1 MLIQAIGTGIF
12 ISFIFTE
19 LTGLLAGGL
28 IVPGYF
34 AIFWDQPARILM
46 TFIVAFLSFWIVSI
60 LSNFIVIYSRRR
72 FMASVL
78 SGYILG
84 WFLATYFIDFIPL
97 QMDVRVIGYIVPGL
111 IANDMIKQGIIK
123 TIISVVVVT
132 IIVRFILLLII

>member
-46 TFIVAFLSFWIVSI
+46 TFVVALLSFLIVSI
-60 LSNFIVIYSRRR
+60 LSNLIIIYSRRR
-72 FMASVL
+72 FMAAVL
-78 SGYILG
+78 TGYVLG
-84 WFLATYFIDFIPL
+84 WLLSTYFIDFIPVS
-97 QMDVRVIGYIVPGL
+97 MDVRVIGYIVPGL

-123 TIISVVVVT
+123 TIISALIVTVVV
-132 IIVRFILLLII
+132 RLLLLLFI

>member
-12 ISFIFTE
+12 TSFLFTE

-46 TFIVAFLSFWIVSI
+46 TFVVALLSFLVVSV

-84 WFLATYFIDFIPL
+84 WLLATYFIDFIPF
-97 QMDVRVIGYIVPGL
+97 QTDIRVIGYIVPGL
-111 IANDMIKQGIIK
+111 IANDMIKQGIMK
-123 TIISVVVVT
+123 TIISAAVVT
-132 IIVRFILLLII
+132 VIVRLLLLLMI

>member
-46 TFIVAFLSFWIVSI
+46 TFIVALLSFLIVSI
-60 LSNFIVIYSRRR
+60 LSNFIIIYSRRR
-72 FMASVL
+72 FMAAVL
-78 SGYILG
+78 TGYVLG
-84 WFLATYFIDFIPL
+84 WLLSTYFIDFIPVS
-97 QMDVRVIGYIVPGL
+97 MDVRVIGYIVPGL

-123 TIISVVVVT
+123 TIISALIVTVVV
-132 IIVRFILLLII
+132 RLLLLLFI

>member
-12 ISFIFTE
+12 ISFLFTE

-46 TFIVAFLSFWIVSI
+46 TFVVALLSFLVVSV

-84 WFLATYFIDFIPL
+84 WLLATYFIDYIPF
-97 QMDVRVIGYIVPGL
+97 QTDVRVIGYIVPGL
-111 IANDMIKQGIIK
+111 IANDMIKQGIMK
-123 TIISVVVVT
+123 TIISVSVVT
-132 IIVRFILLLII
+132 VIVRLLLLLMI

>member
-12 ISFIFTE
+12 ISFLFTE

-46 TFIVAFLSFWIVSI
+46 TFIVALLSFLVVSV

-84 WFLATYFIDFIPL
+84 WLLATYFIDFIPF
-97 QMDVRVIGYIVPGL
+97 QTDVRVIGYIVPGL
-111 IANDMIKQGIIK
+111 IANDMIKQGILK
-123 TIISVVVVT
+123 TIISAAVVT
-132 IIVRFILLLII
+132 VIVRLILLLMI

>member
-12 ISFIFTE
+12 ISFLFTE

-46 TFIVAFLSFWIVSI
+46 TFVVALLSFLVVSV

-84 WFLATYFIDFIPL
+84 WLLATYFIDFIPF
-97 QMDVRVIGYIVPGL
+97 QTDVRVIGYIVPGL
-111 IANDMIKQGIIK
+111 IANDMIKQGIMK
-123 TIISVVVVT
+123 TIISAAVVT
-132 IIVRFILLLII
+132 VIVRLLLLLMI

>member
-46 TFIVAFLSFWIVSI
+46 TFVVALLSFLIVSI
-60 LSNFIVIYSRRR
+60 LSNFIIIYSRRR
-72 FMASVL
+72 FMAAVL
-78 SGYILG
+78 TGYVLG
-84 WFLATYFIDFIPL
+84 WLLSTYFIDFIPVSL
-97 QMDVRVIGYIVPGL
+97 DVRVIGYIVPGL

-123 TIISVVVVT
+123 TIISALIVTVVV
-132 IIVRFILLLII
+132 RLLLLLFI

>member
-84 WFLATYFIDFIPL
+84 WFLATYLIDFIPL

>member
-12 ISFIFTE
+12 ISFLFTE

-46 TFIVAFLSFWIVSI
+46 TFGVALLSFLVVSV

-84 WFLATYFIDFIPL
+84 WLLATYFIDFIPF
-97 QMDVRVIGYIVPGL
+97 QTDVRVIGYIVPGL
-111 IANDMIKQGIIK
+111 IANDMIKQGIMK
-123 TIISVVVVT
+123 TIISAAVVT
-132 IIVRFILLLII
+132 VIVRLLLLLMI

>member
-1 MLIQAIGTGIF
+1 
-12 ISFIFTE
+12 
-19 LTGLLAGGL
+19 
-28 IVPGYF
+28 
-34 AIFWDQPARILM
+34 
-46 TFIVAFLSFWIVSI
+46 
-60 LSNFIVIYSRRR
+60 
-72 FMASVL
+72 MASVL

-97 QMDVRVIGYIVPGL
+97 QIDERVIGYIVPGL

>member
-46 TFIVAFLSFWIVSI
+46 TFLVALLSFLIVSI
-60 LSNFIVIYSRRR
+60 LSNFIIIYSRRR
-72 FMASVL
+72 FMAAVL
-78 SGYILG
+78 TGYVLG
-84 WFLATYFIDFIPL
+84 WLLSTYFIDFIPVS
-97 QMDVRVIGYIVPGL
+97 MDVRVIGYIVPGL

-123 TIISVVVVT
+123 TIISALIVTVVV
-132 IIVRFILLLII
+132 RLLLLLFI

>member
-46 TFIVAFLSFWIVSI
+46 TSILALLTFLIVSI
-60 LSNFIVIYSRRR
+60 LSNFIIIYSRRR
-72 FMASVL
+72 FMATVL
-78 SGYILG
+78 TGYVLG
-84 WFLATYFIDFIPL
+84 WLLSTYFIDFIPVS
-97 QMDVRVIGYIVPGL
+97 MDVRVIGYIVPGL

-123 TIISVVVVT
+123 TIISALIVTVVV
-132 IIVRFILLLII
+132 RLLLLLFI

>member
-46 TFIVAFLSFWIVSI
+46 TFVVALLSFLIVSI
-60 LSNFIVIYSRRR
+60 LSNFIIIYSRRR
-72 FMASVL
+72 FMAAVL
-78 SGYILG
+78 TGYVLG
-84 WFLATYFIDFIPL
+84 WLLSTYFIDFIPVS
-97 QMDVRVIGYIVPGL
+97 MDVRVIGYIVPGL

-123 TIISVVVVT
+123 TIISALIVTVVV
-132 IIVRFILLLII
+132 RLLLLLFI

>member
-12 ISFIFTE
+12 TSFLFTE

-46 TFIVAFLSFWIVSI
+46 TFVVALLSFLVVSV

-84 WFLATYFIDFIPL
+84 WLLATYFIDFIPF
-97 QMDVRVIGYIVPGL
+97 QTDVRVIGYIVPGL
-111 IANDMIKQGIIK
+111 IANDMIKQGIMK
-123 TIISVVVVT
+123 TIISAAVVT
-132 IIVRFILLLII
+132 VIVRLLLLLMI

>member
-46 TFIVAFLSFWIVSI
+46 TFIVALLSFLVVSI

-84 WFLATYFIDFIPL
+84 WLLATYFIDFIPF
-97 QMDVRVIGYIVPGL
+97 QTDIRVIGYIVPGL
-111 IANDMIKQGIIK
+111 IANDMIKQGIFK
-123 TIISVVVVT
+123 TIISASVVT
-132 IIVRFILLLII
+132 IIVRLLLLLMI

>member
-46 TFIVAFLSFWIVSI
+46 TFIVALLSFLIVSI
-60 LSNFIVIYSRRR
+60 LSNFIIIYSRRR
-72 FMASVL
+72 FMATVL
-78 SGYILG
+78 TGYVLG
-84 WFLATYFIDFIPL
+84 WLLSTYFIDFIPVS
-97 QMDVRVIGYIVPGL
+97 MDVRVIGYIVPGL

-123 TIISVVVVT
+123 TIISALIVTVVV
-132 IIVRFILLLII
+132 RLLLLLFI

>member
-12 ISFIFTE
+12 TSFLFTE

-46 TFIVAFLSFWIVSI
+46 TFVVALLSFLVVSV

-84 WFLATYFIDFIPL
+84 
-97 QMDVRVIGYIVPGL
+97 
-111 IANDMIKQGIIK
+111 
-123 TIISVVVVT
+123 
-132 IIVRFILLLII
+132 